1 MNNKIKDADTFLKVL
16 EELEEEY
23 NKQDKN
29 GTIVIAGS
37 NGVYIYKNIDDFL
50 KVMAEL
56 EKQYD
61 EKRRFKLCN
70 LPKL

>member
-1 MNNKIKDADTFLKVL
+1 MDNKEMLLFC
-16 EELEEEY
+16 ELQQ
-23 NKQDKN
+23 KR
-29 GTIVIAGS
+29 IAGS

-70 LPKL
+70 PQKL

>member
-1 MNNKIKDADTFLKVL
+1 MDNKEMLLFC
-16 EELEEEY
+16 ELQQ
-23 NKQDKN
+23 K
-29 GTIVIAGS
+29 GIAGS

-61 EKRRFKLCN
+61 EKRRFNLCN
-70 LPKL
+70 LQKI